1 MAVVMDILDNERRR
15 LVKLLSKYESQL
27 SELPK
32 GSISVKKRSNR
43 DYAYLAHREG
53 RKVVFDYIGP
63 ASSDAV
69 QELSKMIERR
79 KELEDTIR
87 QVKQNLKTVE
97 RSLRA
102 GR

>member
-1 MAVVMDILDNERRR
+1 MAVVIDILDNERRR
-15 LVKLLSKYESQL
+15 LVKLLSKYESEV

-32 GSISVKKRSNR
+32 GSISMKKRSNR

-53 RKVVFDYIGP
+53 KKVVFDYVGP

-69 QELSKMIERR
+69 QELRQMIERR
-79 KELEDTIR
+79 KELEDKIR
-87 QVKQNLKTVE
+87 QVKQNLNAVE

>member
-15 LVKLLSKYESQL
+15 LVKLLSKYESEL

-32 GSISVKKRSNR
+32 GSISIKKRRNR

-53 RKVVFDYIGP
+53 KKVVSDYVGP

-69 QELSKMIERR
+69 HDLGKMIERR
-79 KELEDTIR
+79 KELEDKIR
-87 QVKQNLKTVE
+87 QVKQNLKVVE